1 MTWTPSGSTS
11 SQLSTARSL
20 FPMMGE
26 LWRALRAKIAV
37 GRAFCRECGGPIEKR
52 YRNDTCSEQC
62 ADEQWTHLQ
71 I

>member
-1 MTWTPSGSTS
+1 
-11 SQLSTARSL
+11 
-20 FPMMGE
+20 MMGE